1 MAAIKGRQHRTGVA
15 DTVFLGVRVRPS
27 NASKADRAA
36 DALGISKAALIDA
49 LIASLPVDDTGRPL
63 EWAASLPSSA
73 RQEVL
78 PLKTA

>member
-15 DTVFLGVRVRPS
+15 DTVFLGVRVKPS
-27 NASKADRAA
+27 NATKVDQAA

-49 LIASLPVDDTGRPL
+49 LLSGVELDAFGRP
-63 EWAASLPSSA
+63 EGWSPTVPSH
-73 RQEVL
+73 QEEL